1 MAATIS
7 TTLGTCRAVKASSRR
22 ELVGGSLLA
31 ALSGAAFAVAILLP
45 NRDESAAADRAP
57 SADAALIELCAAC
70 DALTH
75 RAEALWQGATRIAD
89 DNARDLALTRI
100 ADQQVPLLEQLCELR
115 PTTPRGHAVRARTL
129 LLWDKDP
136 CWTRPACLDE
146 ALAAAVVRDLAR
158 SA

>member
-1 MAATIS
+1 MAATVS

-31 ALSGAAFAVAILLP
+31 ALSGAAFAAAVLLP

-70 DALTH
+70 DALTQQ
-75 RAEALWQGATRIAD
+75 AEALWQGATRIAD

-100 ADQQVPLLEQLCELR
+100 SDRQEPLLEELCKLC
-115 PTTPRGHAVRARTL
+115 PVT
-129 LLWDKDP
+129 
-136 CWTRPACLDE
+136 
-146 ALAAAVVRDLAR
+146 
-158 SA
+158 S